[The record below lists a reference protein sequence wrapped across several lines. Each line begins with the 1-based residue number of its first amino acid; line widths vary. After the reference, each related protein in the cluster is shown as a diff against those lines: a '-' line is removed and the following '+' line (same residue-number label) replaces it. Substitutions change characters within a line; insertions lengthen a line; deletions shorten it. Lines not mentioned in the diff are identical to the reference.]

1 MFNLTNKI
9 ALITGASRGL
19 GWSMAQSLAKAGA
32 HVVLNARDEKL
43 LSERVKTLS
52 EQGLSAQAAAF
63 DVTNFEAAQ
72 ACVSDLQKQWGKI
85 DILIANAGIN
95 HRQAIQDFELENFEK
110 DFEADEVFCCIG
122 TTAKKTSDKTVYKAI
137 DYGIPVTAAKLSKRN
152 NIPTFMVVSAM
163 GANARSNIFYNKT
176 KGEMERD
183 VLLQKI
189 INTYVL
195 QPSIIGGNRKETR
208 IGEKIGLFIFKII
221 QPLFIGKLQNYKIIE
236 AEEIAQ
242 AMVNLANS
250 KNSKEKIITS
260 NTIKNISK
268 TKNN

>member
-1 MFNLTNKI
+1 LGQYKNLIMGKTAIILGATGLVGGIVLQKLIEDEAYTAIKLFSRNKI
-9 ALITGASRGL
+9 EGL
-19 GWSMAQSLAKAGA
+19 PIK
-32 HVVLNARDEKL
+32 
-43 LSERVKTLS
+43 VKQFL
-52 EQGLSAQAAAF
+52 G
-63 DVTNFEAAQ
+63 NI
-72 ACVSDLQKQWGKI
+72 LQ
-85 DILIANAGIN
+85 
-95 HRQAIQDFELENFEK
+95 LENFEK

>member
-1 MFNLTNKI
+1 MFDLTNKI
-9 ALITGASRGL
+9 TLITGASRGL

-110 DFEADEVFCCIG
+110 VINTNF
-122 TTAKKTSDKTVYKAI
+122 KAI
-137 DYGIPVTAAKLSKRN
+137 W
-152 NIPTFMVVSAM
+152 
-163 GANARSNIFYNKT
+163 
-176 KGEMERD
+176 
-183 VLLQKI
+183 VL
-189 INTYVL
+189 
-195 QPSIIGGNRKETR
+195 
-208 IGEKIGLFIFKII
+208 
-221 QPLFIGKLQNYKIIE
+221 
-236 AEEIAQ
+236 
-242 AMVNLANS
+242 
-250 KNSKEKIITS
+250 
-260 NTIKNISK
+260 
-268 TKNN
+268 